1 MHQHRQAA
9 AAAAKNILYNMPN
22 SDVLLDT
29 NSVLDECKQA
39 TLPALLAG
47 LVHSQAVETHSVL

>member
-9 AAAAKNILYNMPN
+9 AAKNILYNLPN
-22 SDVLLDT
+22 SDLLLDT
-29 NSVLDECKQA
+29 NWVLDECKQA
-39 TLPALLAG
+39 TLPALLDG